1 MIFPFT
7 VKIPAN
13 TNVDTL
19 LGEFEVPD
27 GYLTHIY
34 IDIPAGWSLTCGI
47 RLETEDGKR
56 IPADTGLERYF
67 TGDDS
72 NLDFWYS
79 IMKVRQGKMK
89 IFGVNYD
96 TNDHYVTGYLE
107 ILTEEELAIL
117 RWLNGGD

>member
-13 TNVDTL
+13 TMEDTL
-19 LGEFEVPD
+19 VGEFEIPD
-27 GYLTHIY
+27 GFLTHIY
-34 IDIPAGWSLTCGI
+34 LDIPSGWSLTAGI
-47 RLETEDGKR
+47 RLETEDGVR
-56 IPADTGLERYF
+56 LPVDTGLERYF

-79 IMKVRQGKMK
+79 ILKVRHGKMK

-96 TNDHYVTGYLE
+96 TNDHYITGYLE
-107 ILTEEELAIL
+107 ILTPGEIELL
-117 RWLNGGD
+117 RYINGG